1 MEAAAKAYDE
11 LSKPQL
17 QAGQEFIRELNLSKG
32 DKVLDMG
39 CGTGA
44 LAKYMADIVG
54 PDGEVVGVDPD
65 AARIEI
71 AVDKYKA
78 STNLHFHV
86 SDSVAG
92 FPHDDQPYYDAHVSV
107 FGFHWVPNEQRQKHI
122 YIEKAHRCLKS
133 GGKLAIWCGVKP
145 KEAMSDDLRPKNVNH
160 LHPLTQEEYRDL
172 FKAVGLFNDAVVDN
186 IVVPFRFQSFEEFK
200 RWQRFMHAALEKDF
214 SINDLTNPKPKRIMR
229 CISAI
234 INFEKFKDSQANYFD
249 TVVEEKEIL
258 HNQRS
263 ELLRRNQEL
272 KEKIA
277 KIRAARCEEEEK
289 IQQNLAVADNL
300 ERAVNEL
307 NRQQASDFKQ
317 TQQLKTEIAEQTSKE
332 AELKVI
338 IAKNREE
345 CEKLKAQIVTSPE
358 KFRGELSRMN
368 AAINAC
374 KDSIAEKNKKLLEK
388 ENQEESIALLE
399 DNCAQAF
406 RLISSLEDET
416 EKLRNLQHKLQ
427 DLHDVVT
434 ADNEALVQKDYHY
447 KNAKRQLTSQN
458 EKLSRLER
466 TNEKRFSAKNDDR
479 EHRKKNVES
488 LEQSQKHCQAEISE
502 IMTEFQEVVKK
513 LNELEDSHNNEM
525 NTMQDAYQQ
534 LISSINNYHGM
545 LEEGCK
551 DLLSSM

>member
-1 MEAAAKAYDE
+1 MEKDTPLTFPVIKFYDE
-11 LSKPQL
+11 
-17 QAGQEFIRELNLSKG
+17 A
-32 DKVLDMG
+32 
-39 CGTGA
+39 
-44 LAKYMADIVG
+44 
-54 PDGEVVGVDPD
+54 
-65 AARIEI
+65 I
-71 AVDKYKA
+71 ASCQKLF
-78 STNLHFHV
+78 NV
-86 SDSVAG
+86 SIS
-92 FPHDDQPYYDAHVSV
+92 
-107 FGFHWVPNEQRQKHI
+107 E
-122 YIEKAHRCLKS
+122 E
-133 GGKLAIWCGVKP
+133 
-145 KEAMSDDLRPKNVNH
+145 DLRKPTPQFVRKLFLDLVTESMQISTEQMVQPHFKFLSAFQN
-160 LHPLTQEEYRDL
+160 PDISQEG
-172 FKAVGLFNDAVVDN
+172 A
-186 IVVPFRFQSFEEFK
+186 SFLYFTILL
-200 RWQRFMHAALEKDF
+200 QRFMHAALEKDF